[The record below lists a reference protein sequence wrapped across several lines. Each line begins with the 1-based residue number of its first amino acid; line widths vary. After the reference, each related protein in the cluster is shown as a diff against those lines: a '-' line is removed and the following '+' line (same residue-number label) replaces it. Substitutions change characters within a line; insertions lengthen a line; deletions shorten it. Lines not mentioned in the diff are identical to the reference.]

1 MKRGLLLCICFTLL
15 LGLCIPA
22 LAEGNFVLS
31 VSSSASTV
39 EVGDTFTVTV
49 SVDKNPGC
57 TAFSGALSFDAD
69 RLEALS
75 AKLVNEPGFLGC
87 EGSGA
92 EGFGGYYEDAQ
103 NGTGVFMQITFRA
116 KDAGENIRVSVMDE
130 DIMDG
135 VGDTVPCSIRGCT
148 VTICPGHA
156 YTWTVGEDCLTRQGV
171 CANCG
176 KTATETLEEA
186 EHLWQ
191 EATYEYSPENG
202 TVTARRVCARNGEH
216 TESET
221 AAITAEM
228 TQQPTCT
235 EEGKRA
241 LTAAFFISGF
251 SWQSEEAVPALG
263 HDWGEPEY
271 AWSEDHDSVTARR
284 ICARNAEHAETETA
298 QATKS
303 ELQAAG
309 CQEPG
314 KALAAAVFE
323 NSAFQPQQT
332 ELTLAALGHAW
343 GAPVYTW
350 DAAEK
355 TVTAEI
361 TCLRDGAVERETAA
375 ASEAFSFMPTCTE
388 AGEMTYTATFENAL
402 FSPYQHT
409 ESVAALGHAWQEPVY
424 TWSEAENAVTASR
437 ACARDAAHVEM
448 ETALVT
454 ETVTIPAG
462 CVDAGT
468 AELTATFE
476 NPAFSAQ
483 SREKAL
489 PATGHAWGAPQY
501 IWAEDGASV
510 TAQAVCTLD
519 GALLRETA
527 ETVDQTVEAATCE
540 APGKT
545 LRTAA
550 FQEAFFDAQQRE
562 ITAPALGHAWQ
573 EPVYTWAEDD
583 TAVTASRICDR
594 DAEHREQETAQT
606 ERQVIEPATCTEPG
620 KAILRAAF
628 ENAAF
633 AAQEKELTL
642 PAVGHEYTW
651 KVTRAADYGVE
662 GEETGTCSRCG
673 NVERRALPAL
683 SATDVP
689 VTPTPKPVTV
699 APVTPT
705 PTPSTEA
712 PATPTPAPVT
722 EAPATPTPVPVTE
735 APATPT
741 PVSVTEAPA
750 TPTPVPVTEAP
761 ATLTPA
767 TVTEV
772 PATPT
777 PIPVTET
784 PATPTP
790 VPVTEA
796 PATATPVPVTA
807 APTTATP
814 LPATVVPSTATPLPI
829 TPVPNTPT
837 PATAT
842 VIPAT
847 PIPATPVPRPATVVP
862 VIPVYISPT
871 PKAKTTPRPDPCRAG
886 HSYVWRIVRQPTC
899 TRDGE
904 QQGECVVC
912 AASKTVLLPATG
924 HQPGEWRTLIPAS
937 PERAG
942 REMQYCAVCGAL
954 LAERTL
960 PQLTPEFQE
969 EQLPSVVVQAGEAT
983 GDTQQVVLSDA
994 FIVELPAEALGQAG
1008 AFSMAEVPLER
1019 LPAAAKT
1026 YLFYSSAVPQMA
1038 AEAHLISDSYTME
1051 EPTLRVLLPC
1061 PKGDVVSCV
1070 LLCVREED
1078 PEALLLRELEPILFQ
1093 GALWMTAQVPA
1104 RCTILVLRMPF

>member
-31 VSSSASTV
+31 VSSSASIV

-57 TAFSGALSFDAD
+57 LDISATMVYGDAL
-69 RLEALS
+69 EPQNCTI
-75 AKLVNEPGFLGC
+75 VNEPGFANASGC
-87 EGSGA
+87 GKG
-92 EGFGGYYEDAQ
+92 GFAVSCDGMQTGTGTLMRITVLAKEAGNNVPISAEDAY
-103 NGTGVFMQITFRA
+103 V
-116 KDAGENIRVSVMDE
+116 E
-130 DIMDG
+130 DDNAEL
-135 VGDTVPCSIRGCT
+135 PCSIRGCT

-271 AWSEDHDSVTARR
+271 IWSEDHDSVTARR

-343 GAPVYTW
+343 GALVYTW

-501 IWAEDGASV
+501 IWDEDGASV

-583 TAVTASRICDR
+583 TAVTASRICGR

-712 PATPTPAPVT
+712 PATPTPTSDGSAGDAHT
-722 EAPATPTPVPVTE
+722 CNRDGSTGYAHARTSDGSAGDAHTCNRDGSTGY
-735 APATPT
+735 ADAHTCNGNT
-741 PVSVTEAPA
+741 GYADARTSDGSTGHGYTGACDGSSHNGD
-750 TPTPVPVTEAP
+750 
-761 ATLTPA
+761 
-767 TVTEV
+767 
-772 PATPT
+772 
-777 PIPVTET
+777 
-784 PATPTP
+784 
-790 VPVTEA
+790 
-796 PATATPVPVTA
+796 A
-807 APTTATP
+807 APDHAC
-814 LPATVVPSTATPLPI
+814 AKHAYSGYSDGHSRH
-829 TPVPNTPT
+829 
-837 PATAT
+837 ATAT

-983 GDTQQVVLSDA
+983 GDTLQVVLSDA
-994 FIVELPAEALGQAG
+994 FMAELPAEALGQAG
-1008 AFSMAEVPLER
+1008 AFSMAEVPLEC
-1019 LPAAAKT
+1019 LPATAKT
-1026 YLFYSSAVPQMA
+1026 YLFYSSAVPEMA
-1038 AEAHLISDSYTME
+1038 VEAHLISDSYTME

-1061 PKGDVVSCV
+1061 PKGDVASCV

>member
-31 VSSSASTV
+31 VSSSASIV

-57 TAFSGALSFDAD
+57 LDISATMVYGDAL
-69 RLEALS
+69 EPQNCTI
-75 AKLVNEPGFLGC
+75 VNEPGFANASGC
-87 EGSGA
+87 GKG
-92 EGFGGYYEDAQ
+92 GFAVSCDGMQTGTGTLMRITVLAKEAGNNVPISAEDAY
-103 NGTGVFMQITFRA
+103 V
-116 KDAGENIRVSVMDE
+116 E
-130 DIMDG
+130 DDNAEL
-135 VGDTVPCSIRGCT
+135 PCSIRGCT

-343 GAPVYTW
+343 GALVYTW

-501 IWAEDGASV
+501 IWDEDGASV

-527 ETVDQTVEAATCE
+527 ETVDQTVKAATCE

-583 TAVTASRICDR
+583 TAVTASRICGR

-689 VTPTPKPVTV
+689 VTPTPKPVMA

-705 PTPSTEA
+705 PTLTTEI
-712 PATPTPAPVT
+712 
-722 EAPATPTPVPVTE
+722 PATPTPVP
-735 APATPT
+735 
-741 PVSVTEAPA
+741 VTEAPA

-842 VIPAT
+842 VIPVT

-983 GDTQQVVLSDA
+983 GDTLQVVLSDA
-994 FIVELPAEALGQAG
+994 FMAELPAEALGQAG
-1008 AFSMAEVPLER
+1008 AFSMAEVPLEC
-1019 LPAAAKT
+1019 LPATAKT

-1061 PKGDVVSCV
+1061 PKGDVASCV